1 MEVAGLGLA
10 CMLIALVLF
19 VISVSAQQVH
29 AAANFTNSSPN
40 QMVKVLIEKAIIAIK
55 NGRAQDVLSNL
66 TLADRLLGGSIYSEA
81 PQFSR

>member
-1 MEVAGLGLA
+1 VEVAGLGLS
-10 CMLIALVLF
+10 CMLIALVLLATL
-19 VISVSAQQVH
+19 SAQQVH

-40 QMVKVLIEKAIIAIK
+40 QMVKVLIEKAIISIK
-55 NGRAQDVLSNL
+55 NGQAQDVLSNL